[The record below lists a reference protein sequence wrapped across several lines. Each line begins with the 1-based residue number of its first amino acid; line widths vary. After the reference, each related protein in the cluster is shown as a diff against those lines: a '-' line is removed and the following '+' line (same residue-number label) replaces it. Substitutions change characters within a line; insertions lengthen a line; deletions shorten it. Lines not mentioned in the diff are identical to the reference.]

1 MFTNL
6 SDFIRDWLIRIG
18 MSNSN
23 AVTISGITDFL
34 LVLIIGVAL
43 YYLAKLI
50 IVRVIKKIAVKTKSI
65 WDDVLLEKKVFNRM
79 AFLIPGILVYQTI
92 PATLS
97 EFTPGTTLIAL
108 KLTNIYIILI
118 FLLVINSFF
127 NAIYEVYQKSDYAK
141 YHPIKGYIQVGK
153 IVMIT
158 IASLLIMSYLFNQSP
173 LYMLGGLGAF
183 SAVLLLIFK
192 DPILGFV
199 GGIQLS
205 ANDMVR
211 QGDWINMSKFGADGT
226 VLEISLTTVKVQNF
240 DNTITTLPTYAL
252 VSESFQNFRGM
263 KESGVRRIKRS
274 INIDMSSVKFCTSEM
289 LENFRKISLISE
301 YIDATQK
308 ELEQYNKENKID
320 NSVPVNG
327 RRQTNIGVFRAY
339 LEEYL
344 LHHPMVHNDSD
355 QLVRQLQP
363 TSSGIPIE
371 VYAFIQETGF
381 IKFEK
386 VQSDIF
392 DHILAIVPQFE
403 LRLFQSPTGEDLRQT
418 NIAYWE
424 RNDISPA
431 N

>member
-1 MFTNL
+1 MFTYL
-6 SDFIRDWLIRIG
+6 SDKISEWLIHAGI
-18 MSNSN
+18 SSSN
-23 AVTISGITDFL
+23 AVFISGMTDFL
-34 LVLIIGVAL
+34 LVLLIGVAL
-43 YYLAKLI
+43 YYLAKVI
-50 IVRVIKKIAVKTKSI
+50 IVRVIKRIAARTRSI

-92 PATLS
+92 PVTLS
-97 EFTPGTTLIAL
+97 EFSAHMILIAL
-108 KLTNIYIILI
+108 KLTNIYIILV

-127 NAIYEVYQKSDYAK
+127 DAIYEVYQKSDYAK

-153 IVMIT
+153 IVMFI
-158 IASLLIMSYLFNQSP
+158 IGSLLIMSYMFNQSP
-173 LYMLGGLGAF
+173 IYMLGGLGAF

-211 QGDWINMSKFGADGT
+211 QGDWISMPKFGADGT

-274 INIDMSSVKFCTSEM
+274 ISIDMSSVKFCTEEM
-289 LENFRKISLISE
+289 LEKFRKISLIRD
-301 YIDATQK
+301 YIDSTQA
-308 ELEQYNKENKID
+308 ELEKYNTENNID

-327 RRQTNIGVFRAY
+327 RRQTNIGIFRAY

-363 TSSGIPIE
+363 ASSGIPIE
-371 VYAFIQETGF
+371 IYAFIVETGF

-392 DHILAIVPQFE
+392 DHILAIVPQFD
-403 LRLFQSPTGEDLRQT
+403 LRLFQSPTGEDLRQSNST
-418 NIAYWE
+418 YWE
-424 RNDISPA
+424 RNDIPPGI
-431 N
+431 